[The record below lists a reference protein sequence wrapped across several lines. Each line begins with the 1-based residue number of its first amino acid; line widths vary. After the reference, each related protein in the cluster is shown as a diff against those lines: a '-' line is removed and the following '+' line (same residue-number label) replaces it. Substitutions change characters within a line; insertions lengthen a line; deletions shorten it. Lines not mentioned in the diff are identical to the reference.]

1 MNTLYM
7 VVSKTFSRSFLPTKA
22 FRQSSKN
29 IHWETTYSPTKGLSF
44 SFPLRRYKG
53 HNGKRNQFSLFSFH
67 TTSIYFACY
76 PKGKFS
82 QHGVKESW
90 GKNIYFLN
98 MCSSRLLFVY
108 SSVRSNFRQSALRS
122 LKTSSSQILEKM
134 PFLKYALLSKCFHE
148 I

>member
-82 QHGVKESW
+82 QHGVTVRDK
-90 GKNIYFLN
+90 ITTFLN
-98 MCSSRLLFVY
+98 TCSSRLFLVH

>member
-82 QHGVKESW
+82 QHGVTVRE
-90 GKNIYFLN
+90 NNNYFLN
-98 MCSSRLLFVY
+98 MCRSRLFLVNSSCDTRLF
-108 SSVRSNFRQSALRS
+108 RIGN
-122 LKTSSSQILEKM
+122 SSQR
-134 PFLKYALLSKCFHE
+134 LLNFHGA
-148 I
+148 